1 MPKVKELT
9 VSVGMSVDNNG
20 VWVKSSA
27 SINLE
32 VQDVDFT
39 NEKEKRSVMD
49 RAYELA
55 EEAVDNEMEKLL
67 DKKIVSE

>member
-1 MPKVKELT
+1 
-9 VSVGMSVDNNG
+9 
-20 VWVKSSA
+20 VKSSA